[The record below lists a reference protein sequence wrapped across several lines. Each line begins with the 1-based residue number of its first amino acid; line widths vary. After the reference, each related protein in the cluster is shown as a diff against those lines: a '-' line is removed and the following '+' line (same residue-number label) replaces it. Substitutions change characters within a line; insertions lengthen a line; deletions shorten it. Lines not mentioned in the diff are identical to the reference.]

1 MMLKLAQE
9 GDLFAGRVPEQLHG
23 PHWPF
28 DASFVARI
36 HGDET
41 HDLRVTA
48 DLVHEAFGY
57 HPDTLPYGARANVR
71 VFAFMRFPVWRVRAA
86 SPAWQSLR
94 WQGT

>member
-41 HDLRVTA
+41 HDLHITA
-48 DLVHEAFGY
+48 DLIHQAFGY

-71 VFAFMRFPVWRVRAA
+71 VSRVCVWRA
-86 SPAWQSLR
+86 
-94 WQGT
+94 

>member
-9 GDLFAGRVPEQLHG
+9 GDLFGGRVPEQLHG

-41 HDLRVTA
+41 HDLHITA
-48 DLVHEAFGY
+48 SLIHEAFGY
-57 HPDTLPYGARANVR
+57 DPSTLPYGARANVR
-71 VFAFMRFPVWRVRAA
+71 SCPHIM
-86 SPAWQSLR
+86 PA
-94 WQGT
+94 